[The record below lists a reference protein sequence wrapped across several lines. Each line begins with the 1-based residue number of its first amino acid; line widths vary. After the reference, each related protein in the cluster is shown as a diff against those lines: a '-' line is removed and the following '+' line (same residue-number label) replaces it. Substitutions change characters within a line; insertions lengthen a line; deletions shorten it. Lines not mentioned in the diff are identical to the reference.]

1 MVVDDTVKCC
11 LFLIIFLQRDGY
23 SLSSLRWNRNGGIMI
38 FQSMPCNSRERCTNG
53 CITSYDI
60 ITVEFLRIDPLLDVD
75 FSSCVSCGW
84 SWKINLDWNRCYFS
98 SCVFERDCIMPLK
111 WFGCSVDWL
120 KVIVMKNGMLNWFY
134 CLFCV
139 IVFCRRDLKID
150 RFLKP
155 GPLLV
160 NNIK

>member
-1 MVVDDTVKCC
+1 M
-11 LFLIIFLQRDGY
+11 FLIIFSQRDGY

-38 FQSMPCNSRERCTNG
+38 LQSMPWNSRECCTTG
-53 CITSYDI
+53 CITSCDI
-60 ITVEFLRIDPLLDVD
+60 ITVELQRIDQLLDVD

-84 SWKINLDWNRCYFS
+84 SWKIYLDWNHCYFS
-98 SCVFERDCIMPLK
+98 LCVFERDCIMPLK
-111 WFGCSVDWL
+111 WLCCSVDWL
-120 KVIVMKNGMLNWFY
+120 KVVVKKNGMLNWFY

-155 GPLLV
+155 SPLLV
-160 NNIK
+160 VP